1 MANNVLKDKDNNI
14 LNPKIPRYEKRG
26 STKLNNNSL
35 TSVATFELNDN
46 IENYDYLFV
55 VAGAQSTYFKNSI
68 LIKVSD
74 IVYNNVD
81 NNNSYMISNYTTVGA
96 FALNFCFPN
105 KKQIKILD
113 RNSDSF
119 GLPNITEVYG
129 INL

>member
-1 MANNVLKDKDNNI
+1 MNDVLKNNEGKI

-35 TSVATFELNDN
+35 TSAATFTLNDD

-81 NNNSYMISNYTTVGA
+81 NNNSYMISNYTTAGH
-96 FALNFCFPN
+96 FAINFVFPS
-105 KKQIKILD
+105 KTQIKILD
-113 RNSDSF
+113 RNNS
-119 GLPNITEVYG
+119 GWGNPAITEVYG